1 MDGISEM
8 VDVRWKLENW
18 QQLSK
23 SPIAISSD
31 SWGNF

>member
-8 VDVRWKLENW
+8 VDVRWELEKC
-18 QQLSK
+18 QQVTR
-23 SPIAISSD
+23 SSIPNSND